1 MATLKEVAGEGNLP
15 LLCDIC
21 GQAELNSLA
30 GVAEHNPVIAK
41 EVITLMLARAQQSEA
56 RAAE

>member
-15 LLCDIC
+15 LLCDVC
-21 GQAELNSLA
+21 GPAELNSLA
-30 GVAEHNPVIAK
+30 NVAAHNPVIAK
-41 EVITLMLARAQQSEA
+41 EVITLMLVHAQRFEA